1 MRPHFIYAR
10 DTFAV
15 VALIAVTGRQ
25 RHGDVGE
32 HPSRVTSRC
41 FEILLHRALDQPE
54 ELLAELAGANGDLH
68 AQVEG
73 LVRDDGAES
82 VTGRIRNVCDCDA
95 DDCGSSLCPRTK
107 MAKWLCSQ
115 RAIGIRGFGL
125 SALGSTARRRGATWR
140 ARSQ

>member
-1 MRPHFIYAR
+1 MKFFCTEPWISRKNCLQSSQAR
-10 DTFAV
+10 MV
-15 VALIAVTGRQ
+15 IRM
-25 RHGDVGE
+25 
-32 HPSRVTSRC
+32 
-41 FEILLHRALDQPE
+41 HRSL
-54 ELLAELAGANGDLH
+54 
-68 AQVEG
+68 EG

-95 DDCGSSLCPRTK
+95 DDCGLSLCPRTK